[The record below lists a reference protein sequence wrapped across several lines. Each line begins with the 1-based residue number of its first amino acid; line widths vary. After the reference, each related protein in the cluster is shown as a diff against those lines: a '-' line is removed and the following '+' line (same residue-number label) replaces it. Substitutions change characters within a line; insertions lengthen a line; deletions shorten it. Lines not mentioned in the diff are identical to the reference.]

1 MQNSPWLLL
10 HFFLCS
16 FTSGLVWFFLINP
29 LPCSSV
35 PLLCNC
41 YFLFMLT
48 SDPLLFFLTIYKV
61 TLQSSYRTSI
71 VSFSELLHP
80 LRNLFT
86 YFIKNRFIS
95 HQKKFL
101 LNSFSI
107 DCKFCHTTW
116 TTLRMPLK
124 EEQSNIPGVT
134 HWIPWNNCFLC
145 DVIILLALSLQ
156 IFCTQLFIFHRCS
169 TVRIIVI
176 KQFPIA
182 LVFLI
187 ES

>member
-1 MQNSPWLLL
+1 MTTAAFLSVLIHLWTRLVLSDQSSSLLL
-10 HFFLCS
+10 
-16 FTSGLVWFFLINP
+16 
-29 LPCSSV
+29 CSSS
-35 PLLCNC
+35 LQ
-41 YFLFMLT
+41 
-48 SDPLLFFLTIYKV
+48 LLFSVHVNFRSPFIFPHDIQGNIAVFLQNLDSFI
-61 TLQSSYRTSI
+61 LRTASP
-71 VSFSELLHP
+71 SQKSLHI
-80 LRNLFT
+80 F
-86 YFIKNRFIS
+86 
-95 HQKKFL
+95 HQKPLNLPPKKIL

-107 DCKFCHTTW
+107 DCQFCHITW

-176 KQFPIA
+176 KQFPIP